1 MLIKVLVYSWHIV
14 MPSIE
19 FSLFPCPE
27 NESSRFLGKIPT
39 EWRMKKK
46 PGLSVNGKT
55 NFTSNARTKSK
66 HLI

>member
-1 MLIKVLVYSWHIV
+1 M
-14 MPSIE
+14 MPSIK
-19 FSLFPCPE
+19 FSLFSCPE
-27 NESSRFLGKIPT
+27 NGSSRFLRNIPT

-55 NFTSNARTKSK
+55 NFTSNARTKSL